1 MKKYLYSLIIFTL
14 VFPSFSVLNSRAQ
27 VVLNSPNGGEI
38 WVTNTVEEV
47 SFTNLGLDNYF
58 EIQISLDNGLTY
70 YSVDFIYAFSGL
82 NTYQMNV
89 YYPATT
95 GAKIKVVNYS
105 FNTFFD
111 ESNEPFSI
119 VYPSLLIL
127 QPQYLEYH
135 YQNQPIDVEWL
146 RSDPATVVDMEL
158 SLDNGLTW
166 TQVGNDLD
174 TTFYT
179 FEAPTQSTSTA
190 RVKITNIAD
199 PSDFALSEPF
209 YIFPEPEITLVNPNG
224 GEVWNY
230 WENYAVIQWTGQNLS
245 YFVDFYI
252 STDGG
257 LNWVFTGSGYSNPGS
272 GSAQINIPYVSS
284 DNVLLKVVDASGI
297 SDVSDA
303 PFSIYIAPLNLVY
316 PNSYYTYFA
325 GGNMNI
331 VWYAFETETVKIELS
346 TDNGQS
352 YFTIAEN
359 LNASQASYYYQIPQT
374 IYADQCIVRISDQ
387 NDPQIFDSSEVFE
400 ILPPPTITIMSPNG
414 GEYLNTGT
422 EYQISWTYD
431 NMVYDYTNLFVEFSP
446 NNGLSWQY
454 LGSIYQYGQSTSFS
468 WVTPAS
474 ESDNCLIRITD
485 AYYYD
490 IVDISDAVF
499 SIRDIPE
506 TPICMVSVDMGTGKN
521 VIIWEPV
528 ESELIAEYVVFKE
541 TNQFNVYE
549 EIGSVAQGS
558 STAFID
564 FDSNPMVQASRYKL
578 SFRDADGNEFP
589 KSDFH
594 QTIHLTIGPGVGN
607 SWNLNWSPYQ
617 GFDVTSYNIYR
628 SYNGT
633 TMELI
638 ATISGS
644 FTSYTD
650 FGATSPN
657 VYYMVEVVSPEPC
670 YPASPQNSVFNYA
683 SSTSNIAASVVTSIE
698 NTNSGIYHIYPNPAG
713 QTARLFLPVMS
724 EGSVKIDILQAT
736 GQTVKSYNVNVTPG
750 DDGGMEMDLSE
761 LSNGMYIVRIS
772 DTRDVYSL
780 RLIIRK

>member
-14 VFPSFSVLNSRAQ
+14 VFSTFSVLNSTAQ

-47 SFTNLGLDNYF
+47 SFNNLGLDNYF

-82 NTYQMNV
+82 NIYQMNV

-95 GAKIKVVNYS
+95 EAKIKVVNYS

-146 RSDPATVVDMEL
+146 RSDPSTVVDVEL
-158 SLDNGLTW
+158 SLDNGQTW
-166 TQVGNDLD
+166 TLVGDDID

-179 FEAPTQSTSTA
+179 FIAPPQSTSSA

-199 PSDFALSEPF
+199 PSDFAMSEPF
-209 YIFPEPEITLVNPNG
+209 YIFPEPEITLVTPNG

-230 WENYAVIQWTGQNLS
+230 WENYAIIQWTGQNLS
-245 YFVDFYI
+245 NFVDFYI

-257 LNWVFTGSGYSNPGS
+257 LNWIFAGSGYSNPGS
-272 GSAQINIPYVSS
+272 GSAQIDIPYVSS

-400 ILPPPTITIMSPNG
+400 ILPPPTITIISPNG
-414 GEYLNTGT
+414 GEFLNTGT
-422 EYQISWTYD
+422 EYQISWNYD

-454 LGSIYQYGQSTSFS
+454 LGSIYQYGQSTTFS

-485 AYYYD
+485 AYYYN
-490 IVDISDAVF
+490 IVDVSDAVF

-528 ESELIAEYVVFKE
+528 ESDLIAEYVVFKE

-549 EIGSVAQGS
+549 EIGSLAQGA
-558 STAFID
+558 STTFID
-564 FDSNPMVQASRYKL
+564 FNSNPMVQASRYKL
-578 SFRDADGNEFP
+578 SFRDAEGNEFP

-607 SWNLNWSPYQ
+607 AWNLNWSPYQ
-617 GFDVTSYNIYR
+617 GFEVTSYNIYR

-633 TMELI
+633 DMELI

-670 YPASPQNSVFNYA
+670 FPSNPQNSVFNYA

-698 NTNSGIYHIYPNPAG
+698 NPNSGKYHIYPNPAG
-713 QTARLFLPVMS
+713 QSVRLSLPVKS
-724 EGSVKIDILQAT
+724 EGSVKIDFLQAT
-736 GQTVKSYNVNVTPG
+736 GQIVKSYDVSVAPG
-750 DDGGMEMDLSE
+750 DGGIEMDLSE